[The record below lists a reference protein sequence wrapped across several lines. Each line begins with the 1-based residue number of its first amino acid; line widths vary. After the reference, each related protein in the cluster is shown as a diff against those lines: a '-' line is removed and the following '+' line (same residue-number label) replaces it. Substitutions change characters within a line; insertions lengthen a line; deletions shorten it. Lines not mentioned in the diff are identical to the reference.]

1 MDSVR
6 KIFLPELINRIDE
19 SIVFN
24 SLTESNVYDI
34 IDLQIIDLIDNL
46 QKVDIKFRLYKS
58 AKVYLAKK
66 GYNPKY
72 GARFLRRTIQNDLE
86 NPISE
91 MLLKYNIDRGSK
103 ISVKMIKNKLV
114 FNYKISNNLRT
125 RITKKNK
132 ISVKKDN
139 K

>member
-1 MDSVR
+1 M
-6 KIFLPELINRIDE
+6 
-19 SIVFN
+19 
-24 SLTESNVYDI
+24 
-34 IDLQIIDLIDNL
+34 DNL
-46 QKVDIKFRLYKS
+46 QKVDIKLQLYKS

-103 ISVKMIKNKLV
+103 ISVRMIKNKLV
-114 FNYKISNNLRT
+114 FDYKISKNVRS
-125 RITKKNK
+125 RVTKKNK